1 MFLFLKKNERK
12 RFYLILLHYTKN
24 EKLVAT
30 GWTVWGSNRGGGEI
44 SRARPDRPY
53 GPPSRI
59 QCIPGLF
66 PEGKAAGALR

>member
-30 GWTVWGSNRGGGEI
+30 GWTVWGSNRGGGQI
-44 SRARPDRPY
+44 FRSRLDRLWDPH
-53 GPPSRI
+53 S
-59 QCIPGLF
+59 L
-66 PEGKAAGALR
+66 L